1 MVDNFKMSHFFL
13 SVAQNAQYDDDTV
26 FNENNVINYLGELEE
41 YISLF
46 ITYMAYKKE
55 SPDPATASLSLEK
68 MTVKEFEVRE
78 MKIEAP
84 NTTELGMLQDDLETE
99 DDVTTDPRLL
109 YKRFE
114 EVWSKENK

>member
-1 MVDNFKMSHFFL
+1 
-13 SVAQNAQYDDDTV
+13 
-26 FNENNVINYLGELEE
+26 
-41 YISLF
+41 
-46 ITYMAYKKE
+46 MAYKKE

-114 EVWSKENK
+114 EVWSKENKW

>member
-1 MVDNFKMSHFFL
+1 
-13 SVAQNAQYDDDTV
+13 
-26 FNENNVINYLGELEE
+26 
-41 YISLF
+41 
-46 ITYMAYKKE
+46 MAYKKE

-114 EVWSKENK
+114 EVWSNENK